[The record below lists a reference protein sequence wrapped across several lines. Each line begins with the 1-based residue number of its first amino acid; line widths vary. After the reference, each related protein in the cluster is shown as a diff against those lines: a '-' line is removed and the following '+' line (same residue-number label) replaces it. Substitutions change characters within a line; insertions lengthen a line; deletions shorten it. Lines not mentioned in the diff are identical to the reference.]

1 MRFNSPPGWPTPP
14 DGWNPPADWT
24 PDPSWP
30 APPPGWKLW
39 LEEADDHP
47 SAPVAPPTPDG
58 PDVAEEVH
66 ALRRRVRELE
76 NQLAQSESSQV
87 VDVNEQRVLQDV
99 GIYRYSHPLDSSPA
113 YKERLAE
120 LNRRMD
126 DMVKSGTAIES
137 ADMFTW
143 NGSLANG
150 RKLVRD
156 LGKLMLRAYNA
167 EADNCV
173 RALRNA
179 NVQTASK
186 RLDRSA
192 AAIEKLGSMMEMR
205 INPAF
210 HMLRIEELLLVADYQ
225 VKVQEERERAREERE
240 MLREQ
245 RRAEAELKAE
255 RERLDKEREHYI
267 TVLARLR
274 EAGDESA
281 ARDLE
286 SRLQEIDQAIE
297 SNDYRIAN
305 VRAGYVYVI
314 SNVGA
319 FGPDM
324 VKIGMTRRLEP
335 TDRIRE
341 LGDASVPF
349 LYDTHALFFSEDAVT
364 LENELHRAFAER
376 RVNWVNSRREF
387 FFATPE
393 EVRTVLSEKIGGL
406 LEYHD
411 VPDALEYVQSRSSWP
426 PDVRPKSL

>member
-1 MRFNSPPGWPTPP
+1 M
-14 DGWNPPADWT
+14 
-24 PDPSWP
+24 
-30 APPPGWKLW
+30 
-39 LEEADDHP
+39 
-47 SAPVAPPTPDG
+47 
-58 PDVAEEVH
+58 
-66 ALRRRVRELE
+66 RELE

-349 LYDTHALFFSEDAVT
+349 LYDAHALFFSVASAS
-364 LENELHRAFAER
+364 LP
-376 RVNWVNSRREF
+376 SF
-387 FFATPE
+387 FCL
-393 EVRTVLSEKIGGL
+393 RTNGFT
-406 LEYHD
+406 Y
-411 VPDALEYVQSRSSWP
+411 
-426 PDVRPKSL
+426 

>member
-39 LEEADDHP
+39 LEEADDQP

-267 TVLARLR
+267 TVLARL
-274 EAGDESA
+274 
-281 ARDLE
+281 LC
-286 SRLQEIDQAIE
+286 
-297 SNDYRIAN
+297 
-305 VRAGYVYVI
+305 V
-314 SNVGA
+314 
-319 FGPDM
+319 
-324 VKIGMTRRLEP
+324 
-335 TDRIRE
+335 
-341 LGDASVPF
+341 
-349 LYDTHALFFSEDAVT
+349 
-364 LENELHRAFAER
+364 
-376 RVNWVNSRREF
+376 
-387 FFATPE
+387 
-393 EVRTVLSEKIGGL
+393 
-406 LEYHD
+406 
-411 VPDALEYVQSRSSWP
+411 
-426 PDVRPKSL
+426 